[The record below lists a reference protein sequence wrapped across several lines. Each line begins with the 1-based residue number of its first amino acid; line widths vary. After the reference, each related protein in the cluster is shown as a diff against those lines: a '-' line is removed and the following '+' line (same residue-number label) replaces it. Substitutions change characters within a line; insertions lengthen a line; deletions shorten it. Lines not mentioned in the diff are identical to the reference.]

1 MSRCMSTE
9 TKLGAFGAALQE
21 ETNGRHEKAR
31 SISAKKGGRIRM
43 FILVA
48 FNV

>member
-1 MSRCMSTE
+1 MSTE
-9 TKLGAFGAALQE
+9 TTLGAFGAALQE
-21 ETNGRHEKAR
+21 ETNDRHEKAR